1 MINSE
6 TIASIATGLTN
17 SGIGIVRM
25 SGDDSIEICKKIFKN
40 KSGKDF
46 SDFESHKAY
55 YGFIFDNENPIDEV
69 LVLILKGPRSYTT
82 EDTVEINCHGG
93 LFVMNKILDLC
104 IKNGARLAE
113 NGEYTKRAFL
123 GGRID
128 LSEAE
133 AVIDIIN
140 AENDISAYNSV
151 NQLRGKL
158 YNKING
164 IREIILNETAFIEA
178 ALDDPE
184 HYSLDDYPEKLK
196 LKIENICKEINI
208 LTDSFTDG
216 KIIKEGI
223 NTVILGK
230 PNVGKSSILNVLA
243 KKDVAIVTDI
253 AGTTRDALTE
263 NITIG
268 GIKLNISDTAGIRN
282 TEDVVEKIGVDRA
295 YKYADEADLI
305 IMVVD
310 SSRKIDEEDKEVFDY
325 IKNRK
330 AVILLNKSDLNPI
343 SDEEEIKKY
352 SDKKIISIS
361 ALNETGID
369 LFAEYIKQEFLSGD
383 LDYNNNIIITNQRH
397 RNLLAESYES
407 LLNVI
412 DSINNCM
419 PEDFFSIDLTNAYD
433 CLGRII
439 GESIEDDIVNKVFS
453 KFCMG
458 K

>member
-17 SGIGIVRM
+17 SGIGIIRM
-25 SGDDSIEICKKIFKN
+25 SGDDSIEIIKKIFKK
-40 KSGKDF
+40 KSGNDF
-46 SDFESHKAY
+46 NEFESHKAY
-55 YGFIFDNENPIDEV
+55 YGFIFDNNNPIDEV
-69 LVLILKGPRSYTT
+69 LVLILKGPKSFTT

-113 NGEYTKRAFL
+113 KGEFTKRAFL

-140 AENDISAYNSV
+140 AESDLSASNSI

-158 YNKING
+158 FEKINY

-184 HYSLDDYPEKLK
+184 HYSLDDYPENLRV
-196 LKIENICKEINI
+196 KINNLCSEIAV
-208 LTDSFTDG
+208 LTNSFSDG

-282 TEDVVEKIGVDRA
+282 TDDVVEKIGVDRA

-310 SSRKIDEEDKEVFDY
+310 SSRNIDEEDKEVFEY
-325 IKNRK
+325 IKDKK
-330 AVILLNKSDLNPI
+330 AVILLNKSDLK
-343 SDEEEIKKY
+343 SLTDEAEINKY
-352 SDKKIISIS
+352 SDKEIINVS

-369 LFAEYIKQEFLSGD
+369 SLKKYIQSEFLSGE

-397 RNLLAESYES
+397 RNLLSESFDS
-407 LLNVI
+407 LKNVI
-412 DSINNCM
+412 ESIDNNM
-419 PEDFFSIDLTNAYD
+419 PEDFFSIDLSNAYD

-439 GESIEDDIVNKVFS
+439 GESVEDDIVNKVFS

>member
-17 SGIGIVRM
+17 SGIGIIRM
-25 SGDDSIEICKKIFKN
+25 SGDDSIEIIKKIFKK
-40 KSGKDF
+40 KSGNDF
-46 SDFESHKAY
+46 NEFESHKAY
-55 YGFIFDNENPIDEV
+55 YGFIFDDKNPVDEV
-69 LVLILKGPRSYTT
+69 LVLILKRPKSFTT

-113 NGEYTKRAFL
+113 KGEFTKRAFL

-140 AENDISAYNSV
+140 AESDLSASNSI

-158 YNKING
+158 YEKINE

-184 HYSLDDYPEKLK
+184 HYSLDDYPEKLRVTINK
-196 LKIENICKEINI
+196 LCSEISI
-208 LTDSFTDG
+208 LTNSFSDG

-282 TEDVVEKIGVDRA
+282 TDDVVEKIGVDRA

-310 SSRKIDEEDKEVFDY
+310 SSRNIDEEDKEVFEY
-325 IKNRK
+325 IKDKK
-330 AVILLNKSDLNPI
+330 AVILLNKSDLK
-343 SDEEEIKKY
+343 SLTDEAEINKY
-352 SDKKIISIS
+352 SDKEIINVS

-369 LFAEYIKQEFLSGD
+369 LLKKYIQSEFLSGE

-397 RNLLAESYES
+397 RNLLSESYDS
-407 LLNVI
+407 LKNVI
-412 DSINNCM
+412 ESIDNNM
-419 PEDFFSIDLTNAYD
+419 PEDFFSIDLSNAYD

-439 GESIEDDIVNKVFS
+439 GESVEDDIVNKVFS